1 MKTLYISDLDG
12 TLLTPDACLS
22 ERSTQLLQQLSAEG
36 VFFSCAT
43 ARSIVSVRSILSR
56 VQMPMPVVLMNG
68 VCIYDMHAR
77 QYLHYETIG
86 VQTALQVTEIL
97 EQMQVPAFL
106 YTIEG
111 QELGC
116 FHHRLDDPVMEAYR
130 AARPQRFDRPFTQV
144 DSLTQA
150 VSDRTIYITMV
161 DQKDRIQKI
170 RDAVV
175 HLPGLQYAFYKDVYD
190 RDSWYLELCG
200 AGASKRQAVDYL
212 RHAYGFAHI
221 IGFGDNLNDLSL
233 FAGCDE
239 CYAVANARDE
249 VKAAATGVIG
259 SNLEDAV
266 PEWILEHYYHNQKG

>member
-36 VFFSCAT
+36 VLFSCAT

-56 VQMPMPVVLMNG
+56 VQMPVPVVLMNG
-68 VCIYDMHAR
+68 VCIYDMHVR

-150 VSDRTIYITMV
+150 VSDRTIYITWWI
-161 DQKDRIQKI
+161 KKI
-170 RDAVV
+170 GSRRFGMRLRTCPVCSMPFIRMCMTGT
-175 HLPGLQYAFYKDVYD
+175 PGIW
-190 RDSWYLELCG
+190 S
-200 AGASKRQAVDYL
+200 
-212 RHAYGFAHI
+212 
-221 IGFGDNLNDLSL
+221 
-233 FAGCDE
+233 FAGQVPPSARQWIISGMLTDLRISSALGTISMTCPCLPD
-239 CYAVANARDE
+239 VTNAMLWQMPGMR
-249 VKAAATGVIG
+249 
-259 SNLEDAV
+259 
-266 PEWILEHYYHNQKG
+266 

>member
-22 ERSTQLLQQLSAEG
+22 EHATQLLQQLSAEG

-43 ARSIVSVRSILSR
+43 ARSIVSVRSILSWVR
-56 VQMPMPVVLMNG
+56 MPMPVVLMNG

-150 VSDRTIYITMV
+150 V
-161 DQKDRIQKI
+161 
-170 RDAVV
+170 
-175 HLPGLQYAFYKDVYD
+175 
-190 RDSWYLELCG
+190 
-200 AGASKRQAVDYL
+200 DYL